1 MRWALVIF
9 VLFFVLLTWMP
20 QLRRFGVGRLPG
32 GSHFG
37 AFGRK
42 VGLPL
47 MSTMLLAVVG
57 LLLIK
62 LF

>member
-20 QLRRFGVGRLPG
+20 QLRKFGLGRLPG
-32 GSHFG
+32 DINFEM
-37 AFGRK
+37 FGRRIE
-42 VGLPL
+42 LPL

-57 LLLIK
+57 LLLLI

>member
-1 MRWALVIF
+1 M
-9 VLFFVLLTWMP
+9 FFFLLSWMP
-20 QLRRFGVGRLPG
+20 LLRRFGLGRLPG
-32 GSHFG
+32 DIHFE

-42 VGLPL
+42 VELPL

>member
-1 MRWALVIF
+1 MRWALVMF

-20 QLRRFGVGRLPG
+20 QLRRFGLGRLPG
-32 GSHFG
+32 DIHFE

-42 VGLPL
+42 VELPL